1 MKKSD
6 LRDLNMAD
14 IDVKI
19 EENQSKLQKLRFQKA
34 LQQLEDP
41 LEIRSL
47 KKEIAQL
54 LTLKNEFSK
63 GIRWFS
69 VMKIISNQDQGFS
82 SI

>member
-19 EENQSKLQKLRFQKA
+19 EENQSKLKKLRFQKA

-54 LTLKNEFSK
+54 LTLKSEYSK
-63 GIRWFS
+63 GIRS
-69 VMKIISNQDQGFS
+69 DKETE
-82 SI
+82 

>member
-1 MKKSD
+1 MKKSE

-19 EENQSKLQKLRFQKA
+19 KENQSKLQKLRFQKA

-63 GIRWFS
+63 GMRLD
-69 VMKIISNQDQGFS
+69 KETE
-82 SI
+82 

>member
-19 EENQSKLQKLRFQKA
+19 EENKSKLQKLRFQKA

-54 LTLKNEFSK
+54 LTLKSEYSK
-63 GIRWFS
+63 GIRS
-69 VMKIISNQDQGFS
+69 DKETE
-82 SI
+82 

>member
-19 EENQSKLQKLRFQKA
+19 EENQSKLQKLRFLKA

-54 LTLKNEFSK
+54 LTLKSEYSK
-63 GIRWFS
+63 GIRS
-69 VMKIISNQDQGFS
+69 DKETE
-82 SI
+82 

>member
-6 LRDLNMAD
+6 LRDLNMTD

-54 LTLKNEFSK
+54 LTLKSEYSK
-63 GIRWFS
+63 GIRS
-69 VMKIISNQDQGFS
+69 DKETE
-82 SI
+82 

>member
-6 LRDLNMAD
+6 LKDLNMAD

-41 LEIRSL
+41 LEIRLL

-63 GIRWFS
+63 GIRFGEEAEWLIEESKF
-69 VMKIISNQDQGFS
+69 
-82 SI
+82 

>member
-19 EENQSKLQKLRFQKA
+19 KENQSKLQKLRFQKA

-63 GIRWFS
+63 GMRLD
-69 VMKIISNQDQGFS
+69 KETE
-82 SI
+82 

>member
-6 LRDLNMAD
+6 LKDLNVAD
-14 IDVKI
+14 IDASI
-19 EENQSKLQKLRFQKA
+19 EENRSKLQKLRFQKA

-54 LTLKNEFSK
+54 LTLKNEYSK
-63 GIRWFS
+63 GVRLDKES
-69 VMKIISNQDQGFS
+69 E
-82 SI
+82 

>member
-6 LRDLNMAD
+6 LRDLSKAD
-14 IDVKI
+14 IDAKI

-41 LEIRSL
+41 LEIRAI

-54 LTLKNEFSK
+54 FTLKNEYLK
-63 GIRWFS
+63 GIRLD
-69 VMKIISNQDQGFS
+69 KELK
-82 SI
+82 

>member
-63 GIRWFS
+63 GIRF
-69 VMKIISNQDQGFS
+69 GEEAE
-82 SI
+82 

>member
-63 GIRWFS
+63 GIRFGKETEWLIEESKF
-69 VMKIISNQDQGFS
+69 
-82 SI
+82 

>member
-14 IDVKI
+14 INVKI

-63 GIRWFS
+63 GIRFG
-69 VMKIISNQDQGFS
+69 KEAE
-82 SI
+82 

>member
-6 LRDLNMAD
+6 LKDLNMAD

-19 EENQSKLQKLRFQKA
+19 KENQSKLQRLRFQKA

-54 LTLKNEFSK
+54 LTIKNEYLN
-63 GIRWFS
+63 GIRLDKESAGVSEESKW
-69 VMKIISNQDQGFS
+69 
-82 SI
+82 

>member
-6 LRDLNMAD
+6 LKDLNKAD

-41 LEIRSL
+41 LEIRAI

-54 LTLKNEFSK
+54 FTLKNEYLK
-63 GIRWFS
+63 GIRLD
-69 VMKIISNQDQGFS
+69 KELE
-82 SI
+82 

>member
-54 LTLKNEFSK
+54 LTLKSEFLK
-63 GIRWFS
+63 GMRLG
-69 VMKIISNQDQGFS
+69 KETE
-82 SI
+82 

>member
-6 LRDLNMAD
+6 LKDLNMTD

-19 EENQSKLQKLRFQKA
+19 KDNRSKLQKLRFQKA

-47 KKEIAQL
+47 KKKL
-54 LTLKNEFSK
+54 RSY
-63 GIRWFS
+63 
-69 VMKIISNQDQGFS
+69 
-82 SI
+82 

>member
-1 MKKSD
+1 MIVAKNIHKFYDKKHI
-6 LRDLNMAD
+6 LNG

-54 LTLKNEFSK
+54 LTLKSEYSK
-63 GIRWFS
+63 GIRLD
-69 VMKIISNQDQGFS
+69 KETG
-82 SI
+82 

>member
-1 MKKSD
+1 MT
-6 LRDLNMAD
+6 D

-19 EENQSKLQKLRFQKA
+19 KDNRSKLQKLRFQKA

-54 LTLKNEFSK
+54 LTLKSEYLK
-63 GIRWFS
+63 GIRFD
-69 VMKIISNQDQGFS
+69 KEA
-82 SI
+82 

>member
-14 IDVKI
+14 IEVKI

-41 LEIRSL
+41 LEIRTL

-54 LTLKNEFSK
+54 LTLKNEYSK
-63 GIRWFS
+63 GIRFG
-69 VMKIISNQDQGFS
+69 KETE
-82 SI
+82 

>member
-6 LRDLNMAD
+6 LKDLSMDD
-14 IDVKI
+14 INNKI
-19 EENQSKLQKLRFQKA
+19 KDNRSKLQSLRFQKA

-54 LTLKNEFSK
+54 LTLKNEHLK
-63 GIRWFS
+63 GIRLDKESAWASGENKF
-69 VMKIISNQDQGFS
+69 
-82 SI
+82 

>member
-54 LTLKNEFSK
+54 LTLKNEYSK
-63 GIRWFS
+63 GIRLDKETEWLIEESKF
-69 VMKIISNQDQGFS
+69 
-82 SI
+82 

>member
-6 LRDLNMAD
+6 LKDLSMDD
-14 IDVKI
+14 INNKI
-19 EENQSKLQKLRFQKA
+19 KDNRSKLQSLRFQKA

-54 LTLKNEFSK
+54 LTLKNEHLK
-63 GIRWFS
+63 GIRLGKESAWALGESKF
-69 VMKIISNQDQGFS
+69 
-82 SI
+82 

>member
-63 GIRWFS
+63 GMRLGKEAEWLIEESKF
-69 VMKIISNQDQGFS
+69 
-82 SI
+82 

>member
-41 LEIRSL
+41 LEIRLL

-54 LTLKNEFSK
+54 LTLKSEYSK
-63 GIRWFS
+63 GIRLD
-69 VMKIISNQDQGFS
+69 KETG
-82 SI
+82 

>member
-63 GIRWFS
+63 GMRLG
-69 VMKIISNQDQGFS
+69 KEAE
-82 SI
+82 

>member
-63 GIRWFS
+63 GIRFG
-69 VMKIISNQDQGFS
+69 KETE
-82 SI
+82 

>member
-6 LRDLNMAD
+6 LRVLNMAD
-14 IDVKI
+14 INVKI

-63 GIRWFS
+63 GIRFGKETEWLIEESKF
-69 VMKIISNQDQGFS
+69 
-82 SI
+82 

>member
-6 LRDLNMAD
+6 LRVLNMTD

-19 EENQSKLQKLRFQKA
+19 KENQSKLQKLRFQKA

-54 LTLKNEFSK
+54 LTLKSEYSK
-63 GIRWFS
+63 GIRS
-69 VMKIISNQDQGFS
+69 DKETE
-82 SI
+82 

>member
-6 LRDLNMAD
+6 LKDLNMAD

-19 EENQSKLQKLRFQKA
+19 KENQSKLQRLRFQKA

-54 LTLKNEFSK
+54 LTIKNEYLNV
-63 GIRWFS
+63 IRLDKES
-69 VMKIISNQDQGFS
+69 V
-82 SI
+82 

>member
-6 LRDLNMAD
+6 LKDLNMAD

-19 EENQSKLQKLRFQKA
+19 KDNRSKLQKLRFQKA

-54 LTLKNEFSK
+54 LTLKSEYLK
-63 GIRWFS
+63 GIRFD
-69 VMKIISNQDQGFS
+69 KEAE
-82 SI
+82 

>member
-6 LRDLNMAD
+6 LKDLSMDD
-14 IDVKI
+14 IDIKI
-19 EENQSKLQKLRFQKA
+19 KDNRSKLQSLRFQKA

-54 LTLKNEFSK
+54 LTLKNEHLK
-63 GIRWFS
+63 GIRLNKES
-69 VMKIISNQDQGFS
+69 A
-82 SI
+82 